1 MERLKARW
9 GIQSNIQFTFIL
21 IVFAITG
28 TTAARCAAPIAAWMG
43 INDSTT
49 PAWLYWPLQLILIM
63 PLYQVL
69 LLVVGSLFGQFRFFW
84 AFEKRM
90 LTRCGLSFGGS
101 GAASGSGID
110 VGGEASMRPDKPTS
124 DDMGDAADHHAEAGN
139 QYAGQT
145 VD

>member
-9 GIQSNIQFTFIL
+9 GIQSNTQFTLIL
-21 IVFAITG
+21 LVFAITG
-28 TTAARCAAPIAAWMG
+28 TTAARCAAPITTWLG
-43 INDSTT
+43 IHDSTT

-90 LTRCGLSFGGS
+90 LARCGLSFGG
-101 GAASGSGID
+101 GAASDASSD
-110 VGGEASMRPDKPTS
+110 VGGDASLRSVKPTS
-124 DDMGDAADHHAEAGN
+124 DDRGDAADHHAKAEN